1 MKYLLLVVFFLSSIS
16 SVYAQSDSGSFNIRF
31 FAGTDSTPPS
41 TPVLLNADPVS
52 PTQIDL
58 NWSAST
64 DNFSV
69 QGYVVSRGT
78 STIATT
84 SLTSFSDTSVTASTT
99 YSYTVRAFDATY
111 NYSSGSNSIAT
122 TTPDF
127 PVVPPVVEEDM
138 SSEGT
143 VVRIVT
149 RDISISPG
157 YSTTSIA
164 VETARPVRLAVR
176 WGRSTDYELGYSVS
190 DFYSDAHVIGLS
202 DLEPGTTYE
211 YEIIA
216 STPFGLESTIR
227 AGKFTTLSNSDENT
241 ISNVRRFAAVADD
254 TDVQLSWQLP
264 AATDV
269 SHVRIVRSNFGFP
282 QYPQNGAVVYQ
293 GKGVRFTDTDILS
306 MYSPVY
312 YTAFVYGADGKVS
325 SGAVAI
331 VYAQSVPGSVAEGVP
346 SVQPPI
352 KVEQATT
359 SVDESRVTIDM
370 RLPEL
375 TEIFIEQKDLTYSL
389 ADSQIKLAPHDAFLV
404 RIPIDSVAGNLK
416 SIIGTVLDPTD
427 NQRSYSFLLRIN
439 ASKTHYEAV
448 IPAVAV
454 SGESV
459 LEVSIYDYE
468 AYTVATYTAPL
479 TFDAELELSQQQV
492 VFPDM
497 FMQGPVYWWLLII
510 LAAVIF
516 LILLI
521 VWRHR
526 HEDKSQ

>member
-1 MKYLLLVVFFLSSIS
+1 MKYLLLIVFFLSSIS

-31 FAGTDSTPPS
+31 FAGSDTTAPS
-41 TPVLLNADPVS
+41 TPVLLSADPVS
-52 PTQIDL
+52 PNQIDID
-58 NWSAST
+58 WSPAT
-64 DNFSV
+64 DNYTV

-84 SLTSFSDTSVTASTT
+84 SLTSFSDTSVAASTT
-99 YSYTVRAFDATY
+99 YSYTVRAFDAAF
-111 NYSSGSNSIAT
+111 NYSSSSNSIAT

-127 PVVPPVVEEDM
+127 PVVPPVVREDN

-143 VVRIVT
+143 VTRIVT
-149 RDISISPG
+149 RDISVSPG

-190 DFYSDAHVIGLS
+190 EFYSDTHLVGLA

-216 STPFGLESTIR
+216 STPFGLESVIR
-227 AGKFTTLSNSDENT
+227 VGKFTTLSDSDSDT
-241 ISNVRRFAAVADD
+241 PSNVRRFTAVADGK
-254 TDVQLSWQLP
+254 DVQLSWQLP
-264 AATDV
+264 ATVDV

-293 GKGVRFTDTDILS
+293 GKAAKFTDSDILS

-312 YTAFVYGADGKVS
+312 YTAFVYSADGKVS
-325 SGAVAI
+325 SGAVAM
-331 VYAQSVPGSVAEGVP
+331 VYAQSFAGSASEDVP
-346 SVQPPI
+346 SVQPPV
-352 KVEQATT
+352 KVVQPTT
-359 SVDESRVTIDM
+359 TVDESRVTIDM

-375 TEIFIEQKDLTYSL
+375 TEIFIEQKDRTYSL
-389 ADSQIKLAPHDAFLV
+389 ADSHIRLASQDAFLV
-404 RIPIDSVAGNLK
+404 RIPADSVAGNLK

-439 ASKTHYEAV
+439 AGKTHYEAA

-459 LEVSIYDYE
+459 LEVKIYDYE

-479 TFDAELELSQQQV
+479 TFDAELYSTSQV
-492 VFPDM
+492 IFPDM
-497 FMQGPVYWWLLII
+497 FLQGPMHWWWLFII
-510 LAAVIF
+510 LAAVVF
-516 LILLI
+516 LVLLI

-526 HEDKSQ
+526 HEDKS